1 MTTTNDRWRAHDAVS
16 LHAGPPVRS
25 ARPGVAA
32 WVSACVSAWAM
43 FAPAPGAAQ
52 TRLDGVA
59 AVVGAAAPGPNAEVV
74 LRSDVELRA
83 RLSLLGRLE
92 DPSELSPLP
101 RSLLRATLSEIVGEL
116 LIAREARRLQAST
129 PSATDVERERVRLL
143 RAAGGHGRVAA
154 LLVALSANEDELTAI
169 ARRRALVAGFLSAN
183 LEGVTEITESALDQ
197 ALADDP
203 SLLQDRTREQARVEL
218 RARMSREALDRT
230 IARWVAVLRA
240 RTEVHLYAG
249 Y

>member
-1 MTTTNDRWRAHDAVS
+1 MKTKANERRGEGAVS
-16 LHAGPPVRS
+16 GRTAGS
-25 ARPGVAA
+25 
-32 WVSACVSAWAM
+32 
-43 FAPAPGAAQ
+43 APGAPASVGTFISVCAFAWIALAAAPGSAQ

-74 LRSDVELRA
+74 LLSDVELRA
-83 RLSLLGRLE
+83 RLSLLGSLE

-101 RSLLRATLSEIVGEL
+101 RSLLRATLSQIVGEL

-129 PSATDVERERVRLL
+129 PSAADVERERVRIL
-143 RAAGGHGRVAA
+143 RAAGGQGRVSA
-154 LLVALSANEDELTAI
+154 LLVALSGDEDELSAI
-169 ARRRALVAGFLSAN
+169 ARRRALVASFLSAN
-183 LEGVTEITESALDQ
+183 LEGVTDITESALDQ

-203 SLLQDRTREQARVEL
+203 SLLEGRTREEVRVEL
-218 RARMSREALDRT
+218 RTRMSREALDRT

-240 RTEVHLYAG
+240 RTEVHLYAE

>member
-1 MTTTNDRWRAHDAVS
+1 M
-16 LHAGPPVRS
+16 
-25 ARPGVAA
+25 AA
-32 WVSACVSAWAM
+32 PLS
-43 FAPAPGAAQ
+43 AQ

-74 LRSDVELRA
+74 LLSDVELRA
-83 RLSLLGRLE
+83 RLSLLGALG

-116 LIAREARRLQAST
+116 LIAREARRLQATT
-129 PSATDVERERVRLL
+129 PNAADVERERVRLL
-143 RAAGGHGRVAA
+143 RSAGGQGRVSA
-154 LLVALSANEDELTAI
+154 LLVALSADDDELSAI

-183 LEGVTEITESALDQ
+183 LEGVTDITESALDQ
-197 ALADDP
+197 ALAADP
-203 SLLQDRTREQARVEL
+203 SLLEGRTREEVRVEL

-240 RTEVHLYAG
+240 RTEVHLYAE